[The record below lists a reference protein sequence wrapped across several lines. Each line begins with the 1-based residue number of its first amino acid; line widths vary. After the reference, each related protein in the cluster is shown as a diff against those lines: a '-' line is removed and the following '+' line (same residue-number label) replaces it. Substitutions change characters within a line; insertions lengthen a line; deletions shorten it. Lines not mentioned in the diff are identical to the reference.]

1 MVHASDY
8 CDDIHAWSADT
19 LPIFGDGIFGSVK
32 CLIAHVFARS
42 LDIRLSGLT
51 PDQGCHEEVQKL
63 LFS

>member
-32 CLIAHVFARS
+32 CLIA
-42 LDIRLSGLT
+42 
-51 PDQGCHEEVQKL
+51 QC
-63 LFS
+63 